1 MFAAILLCGTV
12 TMITSCSF
20 NEDNPSSS
28 SRAIPEGGDPKDY
41 QPSDFSVA
49 LLGSLGCYADEE
61 VVRYW
66 FTVDSGKDIILALP
80 ANKEYD
86 IEIWMGKTWDDK
98 KKYVLHGWEAASY
111 AKVDA
116 VKTSLFTPAK

>member
-1 MFAAILLCGTV
+1 MRRFKLWMFAAILLCGTV

-28 SRAIPEGGDPKDY
+28 SRAIPEGGDSKDY

-49 LLGSLGCYADEE
+49 LLGSLGSYADEE

-66 FTVDSGKDIILALP
+66 FTDVQPMRLMKPISLLSPKCWSATVCCWLWILRRL
-80 ANKEYD
+80 
-86 IEIWMGKTWDDK
+86 M
-98 KKYVLHGWEAASY
+98 
-111 AKVDA
+111 
-116 VKTSLFTPAK
+116 